1 MEYYAF
7 KFVVGVVFVTAV
19 VSSGRLFHIRMFP
32 SEVWK
37 SPLSIIYLTGFPEF
51 RKWSGKNETL
61 QDREKSGNFIL
72 SPGKVGRN
80 TWAHRDL
87 IKKENLLKMSIS
99 MNG

>member
-19 VSSGRLFHIRMFP
+19 VSSERLFHIRMFP

-61 QDREKSGNFIL
+61 QGQ
-72 SPGKVGRN
+72 GKVREFHFESGKG
-80 TWAHRDL
+80 W
-87 IKKENLLKMSIS
+87 KKHLGSP
-99 MNG
+99 